1 MAVTEPLPTD
11 KGKVTRD
18 KGKVTRGNPDD
29 PAANGSL
36 P

>member
-1 MAVTEPLPTD
+1 MADTEPLPT
-11 KGKVTRD
+11 D

-29 PAANGSL
+29 PAVNGSL